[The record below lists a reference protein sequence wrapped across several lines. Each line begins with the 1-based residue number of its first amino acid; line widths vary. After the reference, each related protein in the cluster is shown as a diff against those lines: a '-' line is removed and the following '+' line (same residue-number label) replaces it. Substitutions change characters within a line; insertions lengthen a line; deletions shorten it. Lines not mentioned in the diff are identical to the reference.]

1 MYKTKIGHIHLKVS
15 DLDKSIN
22 FYTKF
27 LNLKLVERVNDEYAF
42 LTNNKYHH
50 EIALKNIGKKAKKP
64 TDDMVGL
71 FHFAFEV
78 ANKKSLADAYRKL
91 IRSAVK
97 VGTID
102 HLISWAIYFHD
113 PDGNGIELYCDTRK
127 ETGIRLWQGKNLPLP
142 DKKLL
147 AHK

>member
-1 MYKTKIGHIHLKVS
+1 MYVTKIGHIHLKVS
-15 DLDKSIN
+15 DLNKAID

-27 LNLKLVERVNDEYAF
+27 LNLKLVERVDDEYAF

-50 EIALKNIGKKAKKP
+50 EIALKNIGRSAKKP
-64 TDDMVGL
+64 TDNTIGL

-78 ANKKSLADAYRKL
+78 PNKKSLAEAYRKL
-91 IRSAVK
+91 TRFRIE
-97 VGTID
+97 VGTVD

-127 ETGIRLWQGKNLPLP
+127 ETGIKLWQGKNLPLP
-142 DKKLL
+142 EKKLL
-147 AHK
+147 AA